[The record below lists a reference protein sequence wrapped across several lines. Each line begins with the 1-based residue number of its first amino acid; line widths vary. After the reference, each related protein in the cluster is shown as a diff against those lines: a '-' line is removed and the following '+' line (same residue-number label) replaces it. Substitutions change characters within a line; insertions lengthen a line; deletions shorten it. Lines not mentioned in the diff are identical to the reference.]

1 MPIYIYTCIHH
12 RTIQNTMK
20 INSTNQ
26 RRKQYQIAHTVAGA
40 PGELNRKANQSR
52 YETPLTSKC
61 AFRTETCSSSKSV

>member
-1 MPIYIYTCIHH
+1 MHTS
-12 RTIQNTMK
+12 QNNTK
-20 INSTNQ
+20 HNEDQLDQSKEKTVD
-26 RRKQYQIAHTVAGA
+26 QIAHTVAGA